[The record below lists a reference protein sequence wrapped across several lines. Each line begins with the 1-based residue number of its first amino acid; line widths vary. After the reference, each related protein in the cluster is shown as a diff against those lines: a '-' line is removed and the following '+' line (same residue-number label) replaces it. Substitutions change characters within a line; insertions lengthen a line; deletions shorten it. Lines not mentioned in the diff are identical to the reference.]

1 MFSFVNSWLLVQI
14 TIDIRELQGKESQVI
29 LVTSSTLLLIFI
41 SVLAYMELRRDRDES
56 HYQHKCII
64 VLNYQNS
71 LSTDIHTYIQIYTL
85 NISFIIYYY
94 QNLFLYQSRTP
105 NTITIEAQG
114 VEEVYELLCILDFN
128 NVRKRMSVRLYILLL
143 TSINISQ

>member
-56 HYQHKCII
+56 HYQQKCII